1 LRGIGAD
8 LIGVSPFPHFSTCQE
23 DPKAKAK
30 DMGKK
35 VETALYVGI
44 AGPLLLFICCCLA

>member
-8 LIGVSPFPHFSTCQE
+8 LIGVSPFSHFSTWQE
-23 DPKAKAK
+23 DPKAK